1 MEGSVL
7 MSTKAQIN
15 AVNKYNREKT
25 KVVLVRLN
33 KQTDTDIIEH
43 LETVTSKMGYIKK
56 LIREDIGCGRM

>member
-15 AVNKYNREKT
+15 AVNKYNRKKT
-25 KVVLVRLN
+25 KVVPVRLN

-43 LETVTSKMGYIKK
+43 LETETSKMGYIKK
-56 LIREDIGCGRM
+56 LIR